1 MHGATRAIDNY
12 LIDPYLCANQSFLE
26 GWFSVPLLSYI
37 VADRLF
43 MLDRAVCT
51 SLLYVT

>member
-12 LIDPYLCANQSFLE
+12 LIDPYLCANRSFLE

-37 VADRLF
+37 VDDRLIVF
-43 MLDRAVCT
+43 DRAVGT